1 MFGIDPLWLSLG
13 GLLAGFVFGFLLQ
26 KGQVAKY
33 QVIVG
38 QFLMVDHTVLKVML
52 TAVFVGAVGIY
63 GMLALGLIDHLQVK
77 PALLLGVALGGLVF
91 GVGMTGLGYC
101 PGTGVA
107 AAGQGSR
114 HAWFGILG
122 GVFGSLVFAEAYPWL
137 ATHVLTV
144 WDFGKV
150 TFSDLTGLSPW
161 VFVALLGLLATGVFA
176 AIRQAE
182 KGQPAA

>member
-1 MFGIDPLWLSLG
+1 MFGIDPLWLSAG
-13 GLLAGFVFGFLLQ
+13 GLAAGFVFGFLLQ
-26 KGQVAKY
+26 KGQVSKY
-33 QVIVG
+33 RVIVG
-38 QFLMVDHTVLKVML
+38 QFLMVDHTVLKIML

-63 GMLALGLIDHLQVK
+63 GMLALGLIDHLLIK
-77 PALLLGVALGGLVF
+77 PALLLGVGLGGLIF

-107 AAGQGSR
+107 AAGEGSR

-122 GVFGSLVFAEAYPWL
+122 GVFGSMVFAEAYPWL
-137 ATHVLTV
+137 ATHVLDV

-161 VFVALLGLLATGVFA
+161 VFVGLLGLGAAAAFA
-176 AIRQAE
+176 LIRRAE
-182 KGQPAA
+182 QHPVT